1 MVKIGPKDHFWTYM
15 GWDTELKVEYSYCDR
30 CKKYRS
36 DGKSIGKKEYL
47 KRVEAGKVEIR

>member
-36 DGKSIGKKEYL
+36 AGKSISRREYL